1 MIERDYSELFDFCS
15 GTCELGDILQ
25 LVAIVAILIG
35 VVVGFLFLVH
45 RKMERGDYTGR
56 WGGS

>member
-15 GTCELGDILQ
+15 GPCELGDILQ
-25 LVAIVAILIG
+25 LIAIVAIFIG
-35 VVVGFLFLVH
+35 VVTGFLLLVH
-45 RKMERGDYTGR
+45 HKIKSGDYSGR

>member
-15 GTCELGDILQ
+15 GACELGDILQ
-25 LVAIVAILIG
+25 LIAIVAIFIG
-35 VVVGFLFLVH
+35 VVTGFLLLVN
-45 RKMERGDYTGR
+45 RKMKSGDYSGR